1 MSQQSS
7 KANSISVQEPTM
19 LLAVTP
25 SILDRLGIRTADLNE
40 LGTAKLSS
48 SELGFLSDTVKVV
61 SLSPTSTTIGDSN
74 GDLLSAEAMAQKMQ
88 CSRAN
93 VYERE
98 KKGSLFSV
106 LPPGRENGRRYP
118 AFQLQARLD
127 AALLTAL
134 IMRFRERQASMNLL
148 WDFLRSVQPS
158 LGGLT
163 GVELLLWQVPQR
175 RGVDHVVLNE
185 LNLLDAAVRREYVI
199 DHALEGLSYALS

>member
-1 MSQQSS
+1 
-7 KANSISVQEPTM
+7 M